1 MPDISK
7 ITLPSG
13 NTYDIKD
20 ATARQLI
27 SGGISFNIVWSKA
40 DYSSSGAPTSSK
52 LATIPKG
59 VVVVYNNGMSTATG
73 TLPASSDTVAKFY
86 LIYSKTNES
95 DLDHYDEYVTIEGAE
110 DQYWLTTAQP
120 SDWSTNY
127 TSYFTKSGNTYIA
140 VTGDTAP
147 TWAANTYYSK
157 YVWEKIGD
165 TTADYSSF
173 IQSISYWDESESYTY
188 TLTPDSNGDVNI
200 SNALTSINVKY
211 LQLIENPQGGAVP
224 EVYLSSDNGS
234 TYLTPTTFSLLLTHP
249 LVISEG
255 GRQYNIA
262 SFSPG
267 TNGVDSYIE
276 LVCLDADNNQ
286 MYYVMLTATSASD
299 AYFADYVDVV
309 PFSNLDITVDGES
322 IVSNDE
328 AAFDSVNVIGANST
342 FTITQPTVALAT
354 DSSSAQGR
362 VQVATGI
369 TSASASGTGVAW
381 NSKDQVTAVTGLTNS
396 NIKAT
401 ASGGN
406 VAWNSKDQVT
416 AVTGVSA
423 TKTYVKASASGAGV
437 DWNSKDQVTAVTG
450 VSATKT
456 YVKASASGANTAW
469 DSKDSVTVVT
479 GLSNTN
485 VKATASGA
493 NTAWNS
499 KDQVAAVTG
508 VSATKKKLTTTSVT
522 GVNGSTNITPI
533 ESRSSQ
539 TTATGAGTSSSTNT
553 DWLKGVSVSNETL
566 VIGAATMNTQTTYS
580 AGAPRSSL
588 AVPTAAASATTVATG
603 GLSETSVTTNVGET
617 IAIDASASGTDNVI
631 GADATFTI
639 TQPTVALSTGATAG
653 TGVVSLT
660 NASSGTDTVIGTD
673 ATFTVTQPTISLA
686 TDESSAT
693 GRVQVATDATAS
705 STDTVVGTNATFTV
719 TQPTIALA
727 TDTSSATGRVQV
739 ATDATASSTDTV
751 IGTDSTFTITQPTV
765 ALATGATAGTGVIS
779 VTTGTSGTDTVIG
792 ADSTF
797 TVTDPTVNVTP
808 TTTYLKASASGAN
821 TAWNNK
827 DQKSVLKVHEE
838 G

>member
-40 DYSSSGAPTSSK
+40 DYSSSSAPTSSK

-59 VVVVYNNGMSTATG
+59 VVVIYNDGVLPDTHTATG

-127 TSYFTKSGNTYIA
+127 TSYFTKSGNTYTA

-147 TWAANTYYSK
+147 AWAANTYYSK

-173 IQSISYWDESESYTY
+173 VQAIYANNGVDGSTVYPEDGVADITSLIKEISGLRVLYLHDDYAGAVHTY
-188 TLTPDSNGDVNI
+188 TLQLDGVDITPTQLFYITADHPVVIVDSSTGDVYDI
-200 SNALTSINVKY
+200 SNFNTTNRTLEIVTLDSANS
-211 LQLIENPQGGAVP
+211 QLVTYSFTAVSNSDP
-224 EVYLSSDNGS
+224 LITNEAEV
-234 TYLTPTTFSLLLTHP
+234 
-249 LVISEG
+249 I
-255 GRQYNIA
+255 
-262 SFSPG
+262 
-267 TNGVDSYIE
+267 
-276 LVCLDADNNQ
+276 
-286 MYYVMLTATSASD
+286 
-299 AYFADYVDVV
+299 
-309 PFSNLDITVDGES
+309 PFNALDITVDGTS
-322 IVSNDE
+322 IVDNNE

-342 FTITQPTVALAT
+342 FTITQPTVTLAT
-354 DSSSAQGR
+354 DSSSATGR

-381 NSKDQVTAVTGLTNS
+381 DSKDQVTAVTGLTNS

-406 VAWNSKDQVT
+406 VA
-416 AVTGVSA
+416 
-423 TKTYVKASASGAGV
+423 
-437 DWNSKDQVTAVTG
+437 WNSKDQVTAVTG

-508 VSATKKKLTTTSVT
+508 VSATKKKLTTTSIT
-522 GVNGSTNITPI
+522 GVDGSTNITPI

-580 AGAPRSSL
+580 AGVPRSSL
-588 AVPTAAASATTVATG
+588 AVPTAASSATTVATG

-631 GADATFTI
+631 GADATFTV

-673 ATFTVTQPTISLA
+673 ATFTITQPTISLA

-693 GRVQVATDATAS
+693 GRVQVATDAAAS
-705 STDTVVGTNATFTV
+705 STN
-719 TQPTIALA
+719 
-727 TDTSSATGRVQV
+727 
-739 ATDATASSTDTV
+739 TV

-779 VTTGTSGTDTVIG
+779 VTTGSSGTDTVIG

-797 TVTDPTVNVTP
+797 TVTDPTVSVTP